1 MLKIWLPLNKD
12 ERNIGLAP
20 GFCVNSGV
28 TYDGIGPNGQIC
40 ANFTGTNQY
49 VRIPI
54 DGLTGMTDYCSV
66 CFWMK
71 LSSFNTAW
79 QTIFAFLKTGTP
91 WTGNVFTFIRNN
103 NTSAFTFS
111 LSNGSSST
119 QVSLLT
125 GNLSLDTWYHFAC
138 VYEPG
143 LMSLYQNGEL
153 LRTYSTTIKPC
164 FSAMTH
170 AALGVECNTAFTS
183 ISYQHKGF
191 ISDFRVYDHRLRDW
205 EIKKIYNSCFYEME
219 SNLHLKGTTNL
230 GGSSI
235 LYNGRNYGQEYSASS
250 WGGDT
255 GKVKFF
261 KDGGYNNF
269 PYKEYHKITSG
280 TGGVYL
286 AQTRDISI
294 ESGKTYTMSVYVKSN
309 RNFRDSHYA
318 FNINGVIP
326 GDGNHYITNGQNI
339 SFTTEW
345 QRLSRTFTTT
355 TAETGNFSEMSIVYD
370 DSVADYKVYY
380 SGFQIEEGDQLSP
393 FTYGNRAERFVDMSG
408 LDNEVVPY
416 NITQSGTSLYFNGTN
431 SAIKVPITKIITGGT
446 WSLNVW
452 FYRPNGQFGSKA
464 WETLIG
470 GPSGFEFSSKRSSSS
485 SPMLVA
491 YSWGQSSSG
500 GKAYEYDKW
509 NMVTMVRTPS
519 QFKAYLNGE
528 NFLTTTTVGG
538 VPNGD
543 YFVGAWKTYTQQNFK
558 GYMKRFSIYTKVLS
572 DDDVMNLYLHNE

>member
-28 TYDGIGPNGQIC
+28 TYDGIGPYGQVC

-66 CFWMK
+66 CFWAK

-79 QTIFAFLKTGTP
+79 QTIFAFLKTGP
-91 WTGNVFTFIRNN
+91 AWTGNVFTFIRNN

-111 LSNGSSST
+111 ISDGSSTT
-119 QVSLLT
+119 QAYLLT
-125 GNLSLDTWYHFAC
+125 NNLSLDTWYHFAC
-138 VYEPG
+138 VYESG

-170 AALGVECNTAFTS
+170 AALGIECNPSFTS
-183 ISYQHKGF
+183 ISYQHKGS

-219 SNLHLKGTTNL
+219 SNMHLESTNNL
-230 GGSSI
+230 IAGLNYSVGNLELICSSTDD
-235 LYNGRNYGQEYSASS
+235 S
-250 WGGDT
+250 
-255 GKVKFF
+255 
-261 KDGGYNNF
+261 DGGKYVTTGGQNGSFTGHTIRLNLPSDIPLTDGLPYTFSYRYKKVQGNGDMQSGIDINDGNPVIKAYPLYDMTKVEVIALSGSNRYSYASHRFLDYNNVAANSKYKMYDF
-269 PYKEYHKITSG
+269 QVEQKDHATPYTP
-280 TGGVYL
+280 
-286 AQTRDISI
+286 
-294 ESGKTYTMSVYVKSN
+294 SN
-309 RNFRDSHYA
+309 RD
-318 FNINGVIP
+318 
-326 GDGNHYITNGQNI
+326 
-339 SFTTEW
+339 
-345 QRLSRTFTTT
+345 
-355 TAETGNFSEMSIVYD
+355 
-370 DSVADYKVYY
+370 
-380 SGFQIEEGDQLSP
+380 
-393 FTYGNRAERFVDMSG
+393 ERFVDMSG

-416 NITQSGTSLYFNGTN
+416 NIVQSGSSLYFNGTD

-446 WSLNVW
+446 WSINLW

-470 GPSGFEFSSKRSSSS
+470 GQSGFEFSSKRSSSS

-500 GKAYEYDKW
+500 GKDYEYDKW

-519 QFKAYLNGE
+519 QFKAYLNGD
-528 NFLTTTTVGG
+528 NFLTTTSVGA

-543 YFVGAWKTYTQQNFK
+543 YFIGAWQVYNKQNFK
-558 GYMKRFSIYTKVLS
+558 GYMRRFSIYAKAMS
-572 DDDVMNLYLHNE
+572 DDDVMNLYIHNE